1 MFAFSFTASHPFG
14 FLGATLA
21 FCCGLW
27 LAEAAWAETGS
38 SLHQSLTAQ
47 FGPLEWVDEHRF
59 PTQCEPLSLD
69 VPIFAAADLDAST
82 TAPSPFMVVEG
93 TVLDIFE
100 GRERWFFN
108 FGPDYQTDFT
118 VSLQNKPLRTVR
130 QLWPD
135 PANWVG
141 QRVRVQGYVDL
152 WNGLFIEWEFPQQ
165 LCFIDTVPY
174 KL

>member
-1 MFAFSFTASHPFG
+1 
-14 FLGATLA
+14 
-21 FCCGLW
+21 
-27 LAEAAWAETGS
+27 
-38 SLHQSLTAQ
+38 
-47 FGPLEWVDEHRF
+47 
-59 PTQCEPLSLD
+59 
-69 VPIFAAADLDAST
+69 
-82 TAPSPFMVVEG
+82 MVVEG